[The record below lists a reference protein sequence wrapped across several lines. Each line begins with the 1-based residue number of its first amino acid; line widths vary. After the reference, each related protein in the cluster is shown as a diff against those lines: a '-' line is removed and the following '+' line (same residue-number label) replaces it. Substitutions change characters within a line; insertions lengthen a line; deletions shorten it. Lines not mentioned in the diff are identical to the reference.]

1 LYTLGLRVNA
11 VLQREAEGLLT
22 EAVAGYERERQAAR
36 QQGSP
41 PRTAGWVVVTPT
53 EGYAA

>member
-1 LYTLGLRVNA
+1 MYTLGLRVNA